1 MKVNKSTYYSVK
13 PCHVKASIQ
22 NVDTIGR
29 TVTGFYNCFNFI
41 DSDGDVLI
49 PGCSKK
55 SIKERGPNSSAVAKI
70 KHALHH
76 DLTQLPGKILTLEE
90 RTVDGISGIYFE
102 TKMAD
107 TTIGNDTLKNYLEGI
122 YDNHSIGFQ
131 YVQTEFIERDA
142 KGWAKAVQNLINP
155 QDAENRGYLFLVK
168 EIMLYEGS
176 TVAFGANQLTPFLGV
191 KSNNKE
197 SLKLALIDRI
207 AKMENTIRN
216 GSQSDEMMK
225 TFEIQTL
232 QLKEMIAELTD
243 QMTFERITPTTLQDG
258 PSEGSEPS
266 KPTPQ
271 KTLDLTYISN
281 NFKL

>member
-41 DSDGDVLI
+41 DSDGDVLL

-131 YVQTEFIERDA
+131 YVQSEFMERDA

-155 QDAENRGYLFLVK
+155 QDAENRGYMWLVK

-191 KSNNKE
+191 KSNNKD

-207 AKMENTIRN
+207 SKMENTIRN

-232 QLKEMIAELTD
+232 QLKEMIAELTE
-243 QMTFERITPTTLQDG
+243 QMTFERITPITSQDG
-258 PSEGSEPS
+258 PSEAGEPS